1 MTKAFETDLL
11 AKPHLGQNIKRLREM
26 LGIKQE
32 ALALQ
37 LGNDWT
43 QRRISLLE
51 QKEEVED
58 KILEEIAAALK
69 ISPEAIKAFSEE
81 AAINIIGNTVT
92 NTNHDNGALINYRPT
107 FDPIEKI
114 MALYQE
120 KEMLFREQTA
130 LYERMLKEKEV
141 MMEKLEQLLNKH

>member
-92 NTNHDNGALINYRPT
+92 NNCDNVAFFNYRPN
-107 FDPIEKI
+107 FDPIDKI
-114 MALYQE
+114 LVLYQE
-120 KEMLFREQTA
+120 KEALLREQAT
-130 LYERMLKEKEV
+130 LFERILKDKEI
-141 MMEKLEQLLNKH
+141 MIEKLEKLLEKG